1 MIRASIPRCGG
12 FPMLRE
18 RTSRRVRVLGDG
30 CAGLSLALRAAD
42 LGAHDLTL
50 VRPKGAPAPADHIWG
65 FWDGPDMPSPVATA
79 RGLARAS
86 WERWAI
92 ITDDGGV
99 VMQSATRR
107 YAALRRLDWTRYCEI
122 AAQQA
127 GVRIAE
133 SEEDPGNSTRDAA
146 GEAADLV
153 FDSRP
158 PTVPDGIML
167 QHFIGLEV
175 RSSHPVFDA
184 GTAILM
190 DFRVDQS
197 RGMHFIYLLPF
208 SATEALVEST
218 LFSPERLEERFYLD
232 AIETYLGR
240 HYGLHSFEVLRR
252 ERGVIPLARLPQRD
266 PALPGIGGNGGAIRP
281 SSGYAFIFIQKQ
293 IDRAIDE
300 LRQGGAL
307 RFRTPHRS
315 VDLWM
320 DAVLL
325 SVLRHWP
332 ERAPELFLRMGRAL
346 DGDEFAR
353 FLSGEADWPLR
364 LKVVMAMPKWPF
376 LRGLVRLVTG
386 GTSYRNAEAL

>member
-18 RTSRRVRVLGDG
+18 GTSRQVRVLGDG

-42 LGAHDLTL
+42 LDQHDLIL

-79 RGLARAS
+79 HGLARAS
-86 WERWAI
+86 WDRWAI
-92 ITDDGGV
+92 ITEDGGV
-99 VMQSATRR
+99 VMKSSTRR
-107 YAALRRLDWTRYCEI
+107 YAALRRLDWTRHCEV

-133 SEEDPGNSTRDAA
+133 SEEDQ

-158 PTVPDGIML
+158 PAMPDGIML

-175 RSSHPVFDA
+175 RSSRPVFDA

-266 PALPGIGGNGGAIRP
+266 PAISGIGGNGGAIRP

-293 IDRAIDE
+293 IDRAIAE
-300 LRQGGAL
+300 LRQGGPL

-364 LKVVMAMPKWPF
+364 LKVVMAMPNWPF
-376 LRGLVRLVTG
+376 LRGLFRLMTG
-386 GTSYRNAEAL
+386 GSSYRTAEAL

>member
-1 MIRASIPRCGG
+1 M
-12 FPMLRE
+12 
-18 RTSRRVRVLGDG
+18 SRDRQQVHILGDG
-30 CAGLSLALRAAD
+30 CAALSLALRADDLAD
-42 LGAHDLTL
+42 LELAL
-50 VRPKGAPAPADHIWG
+50 VRPEGAPTPVDHIWG
-65 FWDGPDMPSPVATA
+65 FWDGPDMPSSVATA

-86 WERWAI
+86 WDRWAI
-92 ITDDGGV
+92 ITAEGGV
-99 VMQSATRR
+99 VMQSGKRR
-107 YAALRRLDWTRYCEI
+107 YSALHRQEWTRHCE
-122 AAQQA
+122 AVAKQNGVAVVEGEGRGQA
-127 GVRIAE
+127 C
-133 SEEDPGNSTRDAA
+133 S
-146 GEAADLV
+146 DLV

-158 PTVPDGIML
+158 PPVPPGLML

-175 RSSHPVFDA
+175 RASRPVFDA

-218 LFSPERLEERFYLD
+218 LFSPRTLEEGFYLD
-232 AIETYLGR
+232 AIETYLSA
-240 HYGLHSFEVLRR
+240 HYGLHSFETVRR
-252 ERGVIPLARLPQRD
+252 ERGVIPLGRLPQRD
-266 PALPGIGGNGGAIRP
+266 PNIPGIGGNGGAIRP
-281 SSGYAFIFIQKQ
+281 SSGYAFVFIQKQ
-293 IDRAIDE
+293 IDRAITGVA
-300 LRQGGAL
+300 QGGAL
-307 RFRTPHRS
+307 RFLTPHKP

-364 LKVVMAMPKWPF
+364 MKVIMAMPKWPF
-376 LRGLVRLVTG
+376 LRGLVRLMAG
-386 GTSYRNAEAL
+386 GTPRHAAEAL